1 MEANAP
7 ILCLA
12 EAYANSVE
20 TNANSVES
28 NATIGEEESVLNYFY
43 D

>member
-12 EAYANSVE
+12 EANANSAE
-20 TNANSVES
+20 TNANSVEP
-28 NATIGEEESVLNYFY
+28 NAIIGEDESVLNYSY

>member
-7 ILCLA
+7 ILCWV
-12 EAYANSVE
+12 EPYANSVE

-28 NATIGEEESVLNYFY
+28 NATTGEEESVLNYFY